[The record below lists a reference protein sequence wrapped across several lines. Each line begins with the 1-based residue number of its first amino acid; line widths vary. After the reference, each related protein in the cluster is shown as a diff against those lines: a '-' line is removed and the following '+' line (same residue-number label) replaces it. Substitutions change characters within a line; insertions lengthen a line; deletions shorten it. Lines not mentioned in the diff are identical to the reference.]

1 MKHLTGHTSPE
12 TAYVVADY
20 PYGFTLRCQ
29 KRYWIETKPGHEHG
43 QRLVTQTS
51 NPKKPGVVWNKPK
64 ADTYW
69 MILVLVQEDDTGYI
83 STRGLRTYNWE
94 KDLLSF
100 DRDFPDLSEYQTALI
115 GKMKSYIAVR
125 DTRKAAAA

>member
-29 KRYWIETKPGHEHG
+29 KRYWIETKPGHG

-51 NPKKPGVVWNKPK
+51 NPKKEGVVWNKPK
-64 ADTYW
+64 ADVYGL
-69 MILVLVQEDDTGYI
+69 IVVLQMNDESGHVE
-83 STRGLRTYNWE
+83 TRGLYKYFWKENLPAFEREIT
-94 KDLLSF
+94 KLD
-100 DRDFPDLSEYQTALI
+100 EYQLRTIAM
-115 GKMKSYIAVR
+115 MKAYMARRDSFNAV
-125 DTRKAAAA
+125 AA